1 MAHAQESGKCLCKY
15 CTPAQDQLD
24 INTRLGH
31 GEPED
36 EEDINVD
43 GGSGGQF
50 PSSSSRSSRRFSPQG
65 RGHASASRMSY

>member
-1 MAHAQESGKCLCKY
+1 MSGEHI
-15 CTPAQDQLD
+15 TVGHNNAPSGADQLD

-50 PSSSSRSSRRFSPQG
+50 PSSSSRSSRFSPQG
-65 RGHASASRMSY
+65 PGHASASRMSY